1 MDEGDPIQ
9 SKVPRLDDYLSRGEF
24 KSDTV
29 SFLSSIHHVVDPK
42 ENFGIINH
50 LLNTF

>member
-24 KSDTV
+24 KGDTV